1 LLEQMSVEQKRYCPR
16 CKSDRIVKGGKH
28 VRLKGVVQRYKC
40 NLCGTTFSNDGY
52 FRGKHQIALLQYAA
66 VLYEQGL
73 SYEKIQCRLRKE
85 FNMTVSRVSIGNWVK
100 MLGLKPR
107 NQSCGNQKSKV
118 FREIVEVGLVTF
130 VRVAD
135 SFHPEKLL
143 LLDNS
148 TEKLLDVKP

>member
-1 LLEQMSVEQKRYCPR
+1 MNVEQKRYCPR

-28 VRLKGVVQRYKC
+28 VRLKGVVQRYRC
-40 NLCGTTFSNDGY
+40 NDCGTSFSNDGY
-52 FRGKHQIALLQYAA
+52 YRGKHQIALVQYAA
-66 VLYEQGL
+66 VLYGQGL
-73 SYEKIQCRLRKE
+73 SYEKIQDRIRKE
-85 FNMTVSRVSIGNWVK
+85 FNMKISRTSISDWVT
-100 MLGLKPR
+100 MLRLKPR